1 MFSTLRNFRPV
12 IFAVSLSVL
21 CLLLLSALAGTSDG
35 RSRSKYRK
43 TVGGPTIN
51 LSTQS
56 AIPGQRVTV
65 AGRFFAKRVRYVVR
79 FNGVRVA
86 SGTTRRNGS
95 LKVRST
101 GARTAGHYS
110 RFKTGFK
117 VPDVL
122 PGIYG
127 VAVTAAGKSDSKPLA
142 VTTIAPLPVPP
153 PEPGPDP
160 VPVPEPGPTPEPAP
174 APVPEPE
181 PVPEPGPTPEPA
193 PAPEPEPTPGYWRP
207 AINTKW
213 QYQLTE
219 TIDQSQNVSFLIID
233 LFDTDKSVVDSL
245 RAAGKQVGCYFSA
258 GSYEN
263 WRPDQHLFPASV
275 RGKSNGWSGENWLDI
290 RRLDVLGP
298 IMEARIDACK
308 AKGFAAID

>member
-1 MFSTLRNFRPV
+1 M
-12 IFAVSLSVL
+12 
-21 CLLLLSALAGTSDG
+21 
-35 RSRSKYRK
+35 
-43 TVGGPTIN
+43 
-51 LSTQS
+51 
-56 AIPGQRVTV
+56 
-65 AGRFFAKRVRYVVR
+65 
-79 FNGVRVA
+79 
-86 SGTTRRNGS
+86 
-95 LKVRST
+95 
-101 GARTAGHYS
+101 
-110 RFKTGFK
+110 
-117 VPDVL
+117 
-122 PGIYG
+122 
-127 VAVTAAGKSDSKPLA
+127 
-142 VTTIAPLPVPP
+142 TTIAPLPVPP

-308 AKGFAAID
+308 AKGFAAIDPDNVDGFDNDTGFPLTAADQEKFNRFLAAAAHARGLSVGLKNDL